1 MRISFI
7 LIALLLSS
15 ASLIAQ
21 AGKLTPELLW
31 KLGRVSLFDV
41 SPDEKTVLYGVTY
54 YDLDENKG
62 NTDLYLQQLDGS
74 DQGEAVR
81 LTYTPGSEYN
91 ACFHPNG
98 EQVLFL
104 RGGKLHLM
112 NLDGSQEKLVSEQTM
127 NGFKISP
134 DGNQLLYINDVLY
147 DAQLGDM
154 HPDMPKSSARI
165 IDGLMYRHW
174 SAWEDGKRSN
184 IFYLGYKDGSLT
196 GEPVNILGE
205 GFDAPLQP
213 FGGMEQIN
221 WAPNSRAIVYTCKRA
236 TGTEAAQSTNSDIFL
251 YDLDRKSTRNLSE
264 GMDGYDLEPV
274 FSPDGRYVAWNSME
288 KPGYEAD
295 RNRIFLYD
303 LRAGNRWEMTEGL
316 DRNANHPQW
325 SKDGQ
330 KIYFTS
336 QEQGTVQLF
345 EVNFSRRGRLRQ
357 MTSGFYDYG
366 SFIITSSNV
375 VVSRASMSAPHEI
388 FRVTLDAGR
397 NLPITQ
403 VNKELLAGIKMGD
416 VRKRNVKTTDGKRML
431 TWVIYPPFFD
441 ETKEYPALLYCQG
454 GPQST
459 VSQFWSYRWN
469 FQMMAANDYIVVAP
483 NRRGLPSFG
492 QEWNDQI
499 AQDWGGQ
506 AMQDLLSA
514 IDDVKTEPYV
524 DAERLGAVGA
534 SYGGYSVY
542 WLAGNHEKRFK
553 SFISHCGVFNLESW
567 YGSTEE
573 LFFANHD
580 MGGPYWDPSFAPG
593 YLRDSPHRYVKN
605 WDTPILV
612 IHGELDFRVP
622 VSEGIQAFQAAQ
634 LLGIPSR
641 FLYFPDEG
649 HWVMKPQN
657 GIVWQRTFFEWL
669 DTYLKL

>member
-1 MRISFI
+1 MRLFV
-7 LIALLLSS
+7 LFLLLCFGSN
-15 ASLIAQ
+15 ALFAQ
-21 AGKLTPELLW
+21 INRLTPELLW
-31 KLGRVSLFDV
+31 KLGRVSLQDV
-41 SPDEKTVLYGVTY
+41 SPDETTVLYGVTF

-62 NTDLYLQQLDGS
+62 NTDLYTQQLDGS
-74 DQGEAVR
+74 DKGVPVR
-81 LTYTPGSEYN
+81 LTYTPASEYN
-91 ACFHPNG
+91 ACFHPDG
-98 EQVLFL
+98 KRILFL
-104 RGGKLHLM
+104 RGGLLHEIK
-112 NLDGSQEKLVSEQTM
+112 LDGSGEKQVSEQPM
-127 NGFKISP
+127 SGFKLSP
-134 DGNQLLYINDVLY
+134 DGKQLLFALDIPYEPSLAD
-147 DAQLGDM
+147 Q
-154 HPDMPKSSARI
+154 HPDLPKSSARI
-165 IDGLMYRHW
+165 FDGLMYRHW
-174 SAWEDGKRSN
+174 NSWEDGYRSN
-184 IFYLGYKDGSLT
+184 IFYVGYENSQLQ
-196 GEPVNILGE
+196 GEPVNIMNE

-221 WAPNSRAIVYTCKRA
+221 WAPNGRAIAYTCKRA
-236 TGTEAAQSTNSDIFL
+236 IGTEAAQSTNSDIFL

-264 GMDGYDLEPV
+264 GMNGYDLEPV
-274 FSPDGRYVAWNSME
+274 FSPNGRYVAWNSMA

-295 RNRIFLYD
+295 RNRVFVYD
-303 LRAGNRWEMTEGL
+303 LMSSQRWEMTEGL

-325 SKDGQ
+325 SKDS
-330 KIYFTS
+330 KKMYFTS
-336 QEQGTVQLF
+336 EDQGTVQLF
-345 EVNFSRRGRLRQ
+345 EVNFERKGRLRQ
-357 MTSGFYDYG
+357 MTNGFYDYG
-366 SFIITSSNV
+366 HFIVTSDNV
-375 VVSRASMSAPHEI
+375 VVVRASMSAPHEI

-403 VNKELLAGIKMGD
+403 VNKELLAGIKLGE
-416 VRKRNVKTTDGKRML
+416 VRKRNVKTSDGKRML

-441 ETKEYPALLYCQG
+441 ESKEYPALLYCQG

-492 QEWNDQI
+492 QAWNDQI

-514 IDDVKTEPYV
+514 IDDVKQEPYV
-524 DAERLGAVGA
+524 DADRLGAVGA

-567 YGSTEE
+567 YGTTEE

-580 MGGPYWDPSFAPG
+580 MGGPYWDPAFAPG
-593 YLRDSPHRYVKN
+593 YLRDSPHRYVRN

-622 VSEGIQAFQAAQ
+622 ISEGIQAFQAAQ

-649 HWVMKPQN
+649 HWIMKPQN
-657 GIVWQRTFFEWL
+657 SIVWQRSFFEWL
-669 DTYLKL
+669 DTYLK